1 MKRYPPP
8 FLLPAVLPAALL
20 ALLCFGCAGGARGR
34 REPYGDIQA
43 LVEAGDAQGALAL
56 YDQSRGDRTAGPGER
71 LFRVQLL
78 LAAGRGQEARVELES
93 LATEHPDLVEALA
106 TLGKL
111 CQEAGET
118 DRARGLYERAILAEQ
133 GNFTAHHGLGRILFE
148 ERRYPEALAHFDRAL
163 AAESGFSFAFADR
176 ARTRAALEDWA
187 GAAADLDQAIRLDPL
202 DPWTHLDRGRLRLR
216 ARSLEAAESDFSR
229 CLELDPDNF
238 LARVLRA
245 GLREEQGRDAEAIVD
260 YEQALRL
267 RPDYDFAYAPLAV
280 LRYANRDWERAGELF
295 ARAYRADPGEPAFC
309 LLAALCRKQAGRER
323 EAGETLRALAAA
335 LPLDGWEHQA
345 ARYLADPARE
355 LALLAWLSREP
366 NRVKRGRLLFYLA
379 SQFLLEG
386 RVAPALTYLSETSAL
401 EGRNLPERRLA
412 AALLKSYGYEENR

>member
-8 FLLPAVLPAALL
+8 FVLLAVLPAALL
-20 ALLCFGCAGGARGR
+20 ALLLGCAGGARGR
-34 REPYGDIQA
+34 REPYDDIRA
-43 LVEAGDAQGALAL
+43 LLEAGDAQGALAL
-56 YDQSRGDRTAGPGER
+56 YDQARGDRPAGPGER

-78 LAAGRGQEARVELES
+78 LAAGRGQEARAELES
-93 LATEHPDLVEALA
+93 LTAGHPDQAEALA

-118 DRARGLYERAILAEQ
+118 DRARGLYERAILAEPD
-133 GNFTAHHGLGRILFE
+133 NFTARHGLGRILFE

-176 ARTRAALEDWA
+176 ARTRAALQDWA

-202 DPWTHLDRGRLRLR
+202 DPWSHLDRGRLRLR
-216 ARSLEAAESDFSR
+216 ARSLEPAESDFSR

-245 GLREEQGRDAEAIVD
+245 GLREEQGRDAEAIAD

-280 LRYANRDWERAGELF
+280 LRYAGRDWDRAGELF
-295 ARAYRADPGEPAFC
+295 GRAFQAEPGEPAYG
-309 LLAALCRKQAGRER
+309 LLAGLCRKQAGRER
-323 EAGETLRALAAA
+323 EAGEAFRALAAT
-335 LPLDGWEHQA
+335 LSPDSWEHQA

-355 LALLAWLSREP
+355 LALLAWLGREP

-379 SQFLLEG
+379 SQFLLEN

-401 EGRNLPERRLA
+401 ERRDLPERRLA
-412 AALLKSYGYEENR
+412 AALLKSYGYEGDQ